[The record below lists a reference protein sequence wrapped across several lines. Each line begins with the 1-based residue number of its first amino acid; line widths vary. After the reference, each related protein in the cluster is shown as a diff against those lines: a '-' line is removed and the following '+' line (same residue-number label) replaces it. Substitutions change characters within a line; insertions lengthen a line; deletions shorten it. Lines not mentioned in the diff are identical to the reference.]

1 MASLVVA
8 SHSIWLAAAK
18 VHGIVANAPRLTSR
32 HRAGNCTAFNSEQQH
47 TEHRST
53 SLGRCKSK
61 EKCAEFAT
69 KRRHLAYSHLE
80 SLQPRT
86 FNAFWTQFWCLPSEL
101 NKYWQEQA
109 QGWNQ
114 PTGWFLH
121 HLLEHHQLQG
131 PTHLEQDWL
140 KGFSTGTAISCRGK
154 VTCIQCYRV
163 MCAWERGKSTEAR
176 VRSEDDCHT
185 GSPQKTTRSPQQC
198 LGASGVVG
206 CNCND
211 CYTCVVYANT
221 AVQLPFFTH
230 TLSYFPY

>member
-1 MASLVVA
+1 MQSLLL
-8 SHSIWLAAAK
+8 SRGIWLTPTWKASSPGHS
-18 VHGIVANAPRLTSR
+18 VHFGPSFDASPQSWTNTDKNKRKFETSP
-32 HRAGNCTAFNSEQQH
+32 Q
-47 TEHRST
+47 
-53 SLGRCKSK
+53 
-61 EKCAEFAT
+61 
-69 KRRHLAYSHLE
+69 
-80 SLQPRT
+80 
-86 FNAFWTQFWCLPSEL
+86 
-101 NKYWQEQA
+101 
-109 QGWNQ
+109 
-114 PTGWFLH
+114 GWFLH

-163 MCAWERGKSTEAR
+163 MCAWKRGKSTEAR
-176 VRSEDDCHT
+176 VRSEDDCQT

-221 AVQLPFFTH
+221 AVQFPFFTH

>member
-1 MASLVVA
+1 MCSLLL
-8 SHSIWLAAAK
+8 SRGIWLTHTWKASSPGHSMHFGASFDASPQSWTNTDK
-18 VHGIVANAPRLTSR
+18 NKRKFETSPQDGSYTTCSSITSF
-32 HRAGNCTAFNSEQQH
+32 RA
-47 TEHRST
+47 
-53 SLGRCKSK
+53 L
-61 EKCAEFAT
+61 
-69 KRRHLAYSHLE
+69 
-80 SLQPRT
+80 
-86 FNAFWTQFWCLPSEL
+86 
-101 NKYWQEQA
+101 
-109 QGWNQ
+109 
-114 PTGWFLH
+114 
-121 HLLEHHQLQG
+121 
-131 PTHLEQDWL
+131 HLEQDWL

-163 MCAWERGKSTEAR
+163 MCAWKRGKSTEAR